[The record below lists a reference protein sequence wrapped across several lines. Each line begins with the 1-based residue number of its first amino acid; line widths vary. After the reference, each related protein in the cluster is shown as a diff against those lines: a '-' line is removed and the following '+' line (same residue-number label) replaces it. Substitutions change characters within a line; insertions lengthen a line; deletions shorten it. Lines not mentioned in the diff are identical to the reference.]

1 MAGTSA
7 GALMRRDLVERA
19 RRGDR
24 EAFAQLATDDVD
36 RLHAVATL
44 VLRDPDLAQDAVQET
59 LIRSW
64 RQLPSLRDV
73 DRYDAWVYRILLRTT
88 ADEHHR
94 RSRYEA
100 SVRVVNLEPPASHDE
115 AVVEDRD
122 ELERGFRRLSIDHRA
137 VIVLHQYVGLP
148 MPEVAQ
154 ALGIRLG
161 TAKSRYHHAIA
172 ALRAALDAE
181 ARLERRREVTV

>member
-1 MAGTSA
+1 
-7 GALMRRDLVERA
+7 MRRDLVERA

-24 EAFAQLATDDVD
+24 EAFAQLAAEDVD

-64 RQLPSLRDV
+64 RRLPELRDV
-73 DRYDAWVYRILLRTT
+73 ERFDAWEYRILMRAT
-88 ADEHHR
+88 ADEFGR
-94 RSRYEA
+94 RRRYQE
-100 SVRVVNLEPPASHDE
+100 SVRQVTIEPVASDE
-115 AVVEDRD
+115 RRVEDRD
-122 ELERGFRRLSIDHRA
+122 ELEQGFRRLSIEHRA
-137 VIVLHQYVGLP
+137 VIVLHQYLGLP

-161 TAKSRYHHAIA
+161 TAKSRYHHAMA

-181 ARLERRREVTV
+181 ARRGRAEEVTA

>member
-1 MAGTSA
+1 
-7 GALMRRDLVERA
+7 MRRDLVERA
-19 RRGDR
+19 RQGDR
-24 EAFAQLATDDVD
+24 EAFAQLAAQDID

-64 RQLPSLRDV
+64 RQLPALRDV
-73 DRYDAWVYRILLRTT
+73 EHFDAWVYRILMRAA
-88 ADEHHR
+88 ADEFGR
-94 RSRYEA
+94 RRRYQAAVRQVTVAPTA
-100 SVRVVNLEPPASHDE
+100 SDDARQ
-115 AVVEDRD
+115 VEDRD
-122 ELERGFRRLSIDHRA
+122 ELERGFRGLSMDHRA
-137 VIVLHQYVGLP
+137 VIVLHQYLALP

-161 TAKSRYHHAIA
+161 TAKSRYHHAMA

-181 ARLERRREVTV
+181 ARRTSQGEVTA

>member
-1 MAGTSA
+1 
-7 GALMRRDLVERA
+7 MRRDVVERA

-24 EAFAQLATDDVD
+24 EAFAELAVEDVD

-44 VLRDPDLAQDAVQET
+44 VVHDADVAQDVVQEA

-64 RQLPSLRDV
+64 RQLPGLRDV
-73 DRYDAWVYRILLRTT
+73 DKYDAWMHRILMRTI
-88 ADEHHR
+88 ADEFGR
-94 RSRYEA
+94 RRRYEA
-100 SVRVVNLEPPASHDE
+100 SVRELTAVPSVTDE
-115 AVVEDRD
+115 ERHVADRD
-122 ELERGFRRLSIDHRA
+122 QLERGFRRLSIDHRA
-137 VIVLHQYVGLP
+137 VIVLHQYLALP

-181 ARLERRREVTV
+181 ARRGRGEEVRATRHSS

>member
-1 MAGTSA
+1 
-7 GALMRRDLVERA
+7 MRRDLVERA

-24 EAFAQLATDDVD
+24 EAFAQLAAEDVD

-64 RQLPSLRDV
+64 RRLPSLRDV
-73 DRYDAWVYRILLRTT
+73 DRYDAWVYRILLHAA
-88 ADEHHR
+88 ADEHQR
-94 RSRYEA
+94 RSRYQA
-100 SVRVVNLEPPASHDE
+100 SVRVVEVPPPASHDE
-115 AVVEDRD
+115 ALVEDRD

-137 VIVLHQYVGLP
+137 VIVLHQYAGLP

-161 TAKSRYHHAIA
+161 TAKSRYHHAMD
-172 ALRAALDAE
+172 ALRAALEAE
-181 ARLERRREVTV
+181 ARLERRREVTA